1 MWTRDLLTRPHPT
14 FGDGEAAVVVD
25 GATGQIVSSV
35 NLIPQT
41 WSYGGVAF
49 GVGRVELVGTLP
61 GYRRRGLIREQMDE
75 VHRWS
80 AALGHRAQI
89 ITGISHFYQQ
99 FGYEQGLAM
108 YGARAGARDRIPR
121 LAPGEREPYRLRPAS
136 AADADFLARAEAA
149 ARPRYLLSVARD
161 AAQWRYELDGMSAE
175 HAKRYLV
182 RIVEAGPGAA
192 QPEGQAVGY
201 VVHRPGRAPAVTVVA
216 YELLPGV
223 SWLAVTPC
231 VLRAIGA
238 YGEAYVPEGPDDAG
252 RRFERVR
259 LQLETEHPAYEAL
272 PERLTERDEQD
283 PEYVRVPDLPAFLRL
298 IAPVLERRLAASVAV
313 GHSGRLRLSFFA
325 GGVLLR
331 FRGGRLEAAV
341 PCPHLGAAED
351 AGPQRA
357 TYPGRSFQQL
367 LFGCRALE
375 ELEASFAD
383 CRAFDEEARVLL
395 RALFPKQPSLIW
407 PVS

>member
-1 MWTRDLLTRPHPT
+1 M
-14 FGDGEAAVVVD
+14 
-25 GATGQIVSSV
+25 
-35 NLIPQT
+35 
-41 WSYGGVAF
+41 
-49 GVGRVELVGTLP
+49 
-61 GYRRRGLIREQMDE
+61 
-75 VHRWS
+75 
-80 AALGHRAQI
+80 
-89 ITGISHFYQQ
+89 
-99 FGYEQGLAM
+99 
-108 YGARAGARDRIPR
+108 
-121 LAPGEREPYRLRPAS
+121 
-136 AADADFLARAEAA
+136 
-149 ARPRYLLSVARD
+149 
-161 AAQWRYELDGMSAE
+161 
-175 HAKRYLV
+175 
-182 RIVEAGPGAA
+182 
-192 QPEGQAVGY
+192 
-201 VVHRPGRAPAVTVVA
+201 
-216 YELLPGV
+216 
-223 SWLAVTPC
+223 
-231 VLRAIGA
+231 
-238 YGEAYVPEGPDDAG
+238 PEGPDDAG

-351 AGPQRA
+351 AGPLRA
-357 TYPGRSFQQL
+357 TFPGRSFLQL